1 VSLPAGGIPGA
12 IQHGL
17 VTFFEMLRADAVM
30 FDKMFTDKVNSS
42 SDASGVPVDDGN
54 DDIPL
59 SGDDD
64 CIALAKTGQEQR
76 RLATVRA
83 YSRHITEIVSEFDD
97 GDNSAS
103 TREGDALNAAAL
115 ELSLGPAFKEPSPE
129 SVVRAAAAAES
140 SKNTISLGTI
150 HSAKGGQWP
159 HVFIARAIDG
169 EMPMRNLFAPVPF
182 FPPSSQD
189 SVVVID
195 EETPAASAAAPP
207 TDARGIIRLVM
218 DKENIHFAA
227 SFEEEQR
234 VFYVAAS
241 RAQERLYVTRPSNNS
256 DAVPAGTAPDD
267 WPQSPFLAMI
277 QPSTGTAFLTYD
289 GSK

>member
-1 VSLPAGGIPGA
+1 M
-12 IQHGL
+12 
-17 VTFFEMLRADAVM
+17 FE
-30 FDKMFTDKVNSS
+30 KKFTEKFNCS
-42 SDASGVPVDDGN
+42 SDASGGVPPGDD
-54 DDIPL
+54 DDAVSL

-64 CIALAKTGQEQR
+64 CVALAKTGQQ
-76 RLATVRA
+76 RLAALRA
-83 YSRHITEIVSEFDD
+83 FSRHITEILSEFDD

-115 ELSLGPAFKEPSPE
+115 ELGAASKAPSAE

-169 EMPMRNLFAPVPF
+169 EMPMRNLFAPAPF

-218 DKENIHFAA
+218 DKDNIHFAA

-241 RAQERLYVTRPSNNS
+241 RAQERLYITRPSNNS
-256 DAVPAGTAPDD
+256 DAVPAGTAPED

-277 QPSTGTAFLTYD
+277 QPSTGTAFVTYD
-289 GSK
+289 GSVSVAPSKK